1 MSYVVFNSLNNKK
14 KYDIVETEWDTR
26 IELIITKN
34 EANKLARRLNLGNGF
49 GTGPVP
55 AFFCIKTSNA

>member
-14 KYDIVETEWDTR
+14 KYDIIETEWDTR
-26 IELIITKN
+26 IELRITKN